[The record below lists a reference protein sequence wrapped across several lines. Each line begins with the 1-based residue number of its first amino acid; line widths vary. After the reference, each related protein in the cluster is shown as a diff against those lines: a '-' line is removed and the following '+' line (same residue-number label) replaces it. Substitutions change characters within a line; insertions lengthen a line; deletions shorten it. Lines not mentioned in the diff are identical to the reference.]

1 MNGWPLR
8 AAPSANRRPGQDSL
22 RPRGGFEAI
31 EMAERLQKILASAGL
46 GSRRE
51 CEELILQGRV
61 RVNRKRVDQLPVL
74 VDPGTDTIQVDGRAI
89 RLERKVYYLL
99 NKPKGV
105 LCTQRD
111 PAGRRRAVDLLAD
124 VPERVYPV
132 GRLDA
137 DSQGMVLL
145 TNDGEL
151 AAGLTHPRYG
161 VPKTYRARVKGRMS
175 GEVLEKLRQ
184 GIWLSEGKTQPAR
197 VSLTY
202 RSRDHSVLDITL
214 REGRNRQVRRMLAK
228 LGHPVRELTRIRIGR
243 LNLRGLGV
251 GRYRPLRPA
260 EVKELQGLVTRSSEK
275 ALGRRSSPS
284 KPAKTTQTAKR
295 RRPTKKKPEA
305 RRATTKPRKR
315 KRR

>member
-1 MNGWPLR
+1 
-8 AAPSANRRPGQDSL
+8 
-22 RPRGGFEAI
+22 
-31 EMAERLQKILASAGL
+31 MAERLQKILASAGL

-74 VDPGTDTIQVDGRAI
+74 VDPDTDKIQVDGRAI

-197 VSLTY
+197 VRLTY
-202 RSRDHSVLDITL
+202 RSRDHSALEITL

-243 LNLRGLGV
+243 LSLRGLGV
-251 GRYRPLRPA
+251 GRYRPLQPA
-260 EVKELQGLVTRSSEK
+260 EVKALQDLVARSSEK
-275 ALGRRSSPS
+275 TLASRSGSN
-284 KPAKTTQTAKR
+284 KPAKTAQTAKR
-295 RRPTKKKPEA
+295 RRPTKKTPQA
-305 RRATTKPRKR
+305 RRANALPRKR